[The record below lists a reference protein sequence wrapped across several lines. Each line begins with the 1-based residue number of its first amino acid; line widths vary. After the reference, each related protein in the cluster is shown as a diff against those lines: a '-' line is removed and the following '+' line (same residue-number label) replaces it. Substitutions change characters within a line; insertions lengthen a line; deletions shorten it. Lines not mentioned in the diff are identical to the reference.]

1 MFLTSG
7 VFHFRNVVC
16 DCSSLLLFAKL
27 FAKWV
32 DDTASILFI
41 PLCGIALMQGMG
53 TRGVRDTTSVSLE
66 DVILIFSDAPQDTCI
81 SYFQESFEFVSSF
94 HYLVS
99 S

>member
-1 MFLTSG
+1 M
-7 VFHFRNVVC
+7 
-16 DCSSLLLFAKL
+16 FAKL